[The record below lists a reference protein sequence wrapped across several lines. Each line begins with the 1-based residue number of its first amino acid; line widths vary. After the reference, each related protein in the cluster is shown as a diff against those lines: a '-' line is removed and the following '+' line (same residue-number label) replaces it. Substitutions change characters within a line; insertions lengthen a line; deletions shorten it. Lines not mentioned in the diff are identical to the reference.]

1 MGIFGKKRAI
11 FPAHSAVKQR
21 MAMSMNPNF
30 FYGGGGSYRNGNAGG
45 FPTFNKGDRVTCPD
59 PYHSHHFDGEATVLQ
74 HKPGGV
80 SVLSVD
86 GRSYGRWYFIDDG
99 GDLQLVLNKP
109 VMAAKA
115 VVSRKLDLAHLE
127 ALVID
132 VAVKDEISAVLKQ
145 HKNHKTL
152 FEDWGLGDVIEYGK
166 GMTFLFWGPPGTGKT
181 WGAHCIAKALGTE
194 LLIISSAEIQSSE
207 PGGANRAIQQAFA
220 EAKSSGKVLFIDE
233 CDSLIS
239 SRADLG
245 MILAS
250 EVNTLLTEIEK
261 FEGVLVLATNR
272 IEHMDEA
279 LERRISLIVEFPLPK
294 YEERLAI
301 WKRMLP
307 EKLPLGTDVEIEAL
321 ASDRLSGGQIKNV
334 VLAAARLALSQEHDR
349 VSKAHFDSAISRV
362 LKSKDLLGSAPR
374 ALHGRRSDVG
384 VGVGKDVDVD
394 VDVDVDIVKV
404 KEPAKAAV

>member
-1 MGIFGKKRAI
+1 MAIRGRKRAI
-11 FPAHSAVKQR
+11 FPAHSAASQR
-21 MAMSMNPNF
+21 MAPMSPNLYGILNP
-30 FYGGGGSYRNGNAGG
+30 YGSSGSHS
-45 FPTFNKGDRVTCPD
+45 FKVGDEVRCTD
-59 PYHSHHFDGEATVLQ
+59 GYHHTHFDGIAVIVDITPVLFRLQLDNGVRWLYDANDLSSLEVVSNKQAMAKTVLS
-74 HKPGGV
+74 K
-80 SVLSVD
+80 
-86 GRSYGRWYFIDDG
+86 
-99 GDLQLVLNKP
+99 
-109 VMAAKA
+109 
-115 VVSRKLDLAHLE
+115 KLDLAHLE

-132 VAVKDEISAVLKQ
+132 TSVKDEISAVLKQ

-261 FEGVLVLATNR
+261 YEGVLVLATNR

-307 EKLPLGTDVEIEAL
+307 EKLPLGIDVAIESL
-321 ASDRLSGGQIKNV
+321 AADKLSGGQIKNV

-349 VSKAHFDSAISRV
+349 VSKTHFDSAIARV

-384 VGVGKDVDVD
+384 VGVGVGKDTNIEVEL
-394 VDVDVDIVKV
+394 VKV
-404 KEPAKAAV
+404 KDTEKVSA